1 MAWVAAMHLLLLL
14 LSSAAAAARA
24 SVMTTLGGAA
34 GMLPPRLSLAEEA
47 GSPGDYEEDDD
58 DGGGAQAIAGSPIVA
73 GAMNS
78 RLKALTSSFA
88 RTIGDKLD
96 YCIKDT
102 ETEWNAA
109 FDFSKDTTFLTN
121 CMKETKGACVQACSA
136 CSGWWLSSSI
146 YESFVLCTILF
157 FF

>member
-34 GMLPPRLSLAEEA
+34 AAAGMLPPRLSLAEEA
-47 GSPGDYEEDDD
+47 GSPGDYEEED

-121 CMKETKGACVQACSA
+121 CMKETKGACSA
-136 CSGWWLSSSI
+136 CSG
-146 YESFVLCTILF
+146 
-157 FF
+157 

>member
-1 MAWVAAMHLLLLL
+1 
-14 LSSAAAAARA
+14 
-24 SVMTTLGGAA
+24 MTTLDGAAAAA

-47 GSPGDYEEDDD
+47 GSPGDYEEED

-121 CMKETKGACVQACSA
+121 CMKETKGACSA
-136 CSGWWLSSSI
+136 VRAVGGDYHHLFMNPSFSAKFDFSDFTSSQ
-146 YESFVLCTILF
+146 F
-157 FF
+157 